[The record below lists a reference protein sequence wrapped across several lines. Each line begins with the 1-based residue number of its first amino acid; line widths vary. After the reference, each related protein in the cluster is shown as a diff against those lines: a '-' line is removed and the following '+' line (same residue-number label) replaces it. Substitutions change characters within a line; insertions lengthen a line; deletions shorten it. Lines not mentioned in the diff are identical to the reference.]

1 MSATARLEA
10 RRSGAA
16 LLAAGLL
23 LSTISVAWWHA
34 TPAESEELFSYQL
47 RATARGYK
55 MSYDDP
61 TGMEVMEGN
70 VPETRA
76 QLDTG
81 PVGLGLASLAWP
93 GPLAANMGTLIVG
106 LNPDAPPEFQQLDY
120 PVRAEAR
127 TGQDPPTTT
136 YDNVPGTSLSAT
148 ATDKNVEALASV
160 QNASGDDESF
170 GPTDAR
176 SAVALS
182 EEGGTAESA
191 SVVQRISLAG
201 GVIAIESVQSSA
213 SATTDGTAADG
224 TSSTTVNGLTI
235 AGQPARVD
243 ENGVTIGDANQPL
256 NAVANQLAEQ
266 AFAEAGIEMIV
277 SAPAKEVEGASARV
291 RAGSLIILWDWEGG
305 KKGVA
310 IGGAEASVTGAPG
323 FDSDLDVDL
332 DGDFGGDFGAGDFGG
347 DGGSFDIGGEGS
359 FGDAGSFD
367 TDQLPLADDSGLGPT
382 SEQELVLG
390 GTPAVSI
397 GGTPV
402 GLGQVALGFTAA
414 GLLAVGMRRLS
425 RSVLT
430 ESAGSTCP
438 LAGEA

>member
-1 MSATARLEA
+1 
-10 RRSGAA
+10 
-16 LLAAGLL
+16 
-23 LSTISVAWWHA
+23 
-34 TPAESEELFSYQL
+34 
-47 RATARGYK
+47 
-55 MSYDDP
+55 
-61 TGMEVMEGN
+61 
-70 VPETRA
+70 
-76 QLDTG
+76 
-81 PVGLGLASLAWP
+81 
-93 GPLAANMGTLIVG
+93 
-106 LNPDAPPEFQQLDY
+106 
-120 PVRAEAR
+120 
-127 TGQDPPTTT
+127 
-136 YDNVPGTSLSAT
+136 
-148 ATDKNVEALASV
+148 
-160 QNASGDDESF
+160 
-170 GPTDAR
+170 
-176 SAVALS
+176 
-182 EEGGTAESA
+182 
-191 SVVQRISLAG
+191 
-201 GVIAIESVQSSA
+201 VIAIESVQSSA

-359 FGDAGSFD
+359 FDDAGSFD
-367 TDQLPLADDSGLGPT
+367 TEQPPLADDSGLGPT